1 MEKGKA
7 EVMEEK
13 RLKIAFFVD
22 SYYPIID
29 GVTHVVDNYARILS
43 QKHDVTV
50 FVPKSRTKY
59 EDNFPYKVVR
69 CKISKLSIGEYNI
82 SLPNV
87 DAGFKEYL
95 KNQKFDIVHVH
106 SPFTVGR
113 FGIEYANKNNIPVV
127 ITCHSQFY
135 QDFKRVTG
143 SKLVSNLL
151 VKYVAKAFNA
161 CDELW
166 TMNPKLK
173 ELVRAY
179 GYHGKVFIIP
189 NGCDMKNDIERSAVE
204 SFKSKLVS
212 GNEKLIVNVGR
223 IYALKNIDFILK
235 VCKALKEN
243 GFKFKMLF
251 VGDGSEIEKYKKK
264 SKKLGLDGTVS
275 FVGVVEDREKLKY
288 YYASADLLFF
298 PSAYDTDGLVKSEA
312 ACFETPTIF
321 LKDTIAASVVK
332 DEDNGFIGENDV
344 GVFAKKIERVFQNN
358 EVYGNVKKR
367 AKETLFHTWDQVLV
381 SAEREYFKVIE
392 QHVHRKN
399 KKTRKNMEKRYKNSK
414 KIKKNA

>member
-1 MEKGKA
+1 
-7 EVMEEK
+7 MEEK

-50 FVPKSRTKY
+50 FVPKSRKKY
-59 EDNFPYKVVR
+59 VDNFPYRVVR
-69 CKISKLSIGEYNI
+69 CKISKISIGEYNI
-82 SLPNV
+82 SLPSL
-87 DAGFKEYL
+87 DQKFKDSL
-95 KNQKFDIVHVH
+95 KNEKFDIVHVH

-143 SKLVSNLL
+143 SNLVSKLL
-151 VKYVAKAFNA
+151 VKYVARAFNA

-173 ELVRAY
+173 ELVRNY

-189 NGCDMKNDIERSAVE
+189 NGCDMDGNLEKDKISE
-204 SFKSKLVS
+204 FKSQLV
-212 GNEKLIVNVGR
+212 EKEQKLIINVGR
-223 IYALKNIDFILK
+223 VYALKNIDFMLR
-235 VCKALKEN
+235 VCKKLKEDKFN
-243 GFKFKMLF
+243 FKMLF
-251 VGDGSEIEKYKKK
+251 IGDGTELEKYKKR
-264 SKKLGLDGTVS
+264 SKKLGLEDTVA

-344 GVFAKKIERVFQNN
+344 DKFAERLQRVFKKQ
-358 EVYGNVKKR
+358 EIYDKVKKR
-367 AKETLFHTWDQVLV
+367 ARETLFHTWQQVLQL
-381 SAEREYFKVIE
+381 AEREYNVVIS
-392 QHVHRKN
+392 QHPH
-399 KKTRKNMEKRYKNSK
+399 KKTQKSRKNMEKKYKNSQK
-414 KIKKNA
+414 NKNKQKNA

>member
-1 MEKGKA
+1 
-7 EVMEEK
+7 MEEK

-43 QKHDVTV
+43 KKHDVTV
-50 FVPKSRTKY
+50 FVPKSRKKY
-59 EDNFPYKVVR
+59 IDDFPYKVVR
-69 CKISKLSIGEYNI
+69 CKISKISIGEYNI
-82 SLPNV
+82 SLPNL
-87 DAGFKEYL
+87 DKEFKDSL
-95 KNQKFDIVHVH
+95 KNEKFDIVHVH

-143 SKLVSNLL
+143 SNLISKLL
-151 VKYVAKAFNA
+151 VKYVASAFNA

-173 ELVRAY
+173 ELVRDY
-179 GYHGKVFIIP
+179 GYKGKVFIIP
-189 NGCDMKNDIERSAVE
+189 NGCDMVNNIDTEKLKK
-204 SFKSKLVS
+204 FKAELVQP
-212 GNEKLIVNVGR
+212 NEKLIVNVGR

-235 VCKALKEN
+235 VCKKLKGDN
-243 GFKFKMLF
+243 FAYKMIF

-264 SKKLGLDGTVS
+264 NRKLGLDDTVK

-288 YYASADLLFF
+288 YYAAADLLFF

-321 LKDTIAASVVK
+321 LKDTIAASVAK
-332 DEDNGFIGENDV
+332 DKDNGFIGENDV
-344 GVFAKKIERVFQNN
+344 SKFAEKLRSVFDDEETYRRVR
-358 EVYGNVKKR
+358 VR
-367 AKETLFHTWDQVLV
+367 ARETLFHTWNDVLV
-381 SAEREYFKVIE
+381 LAESEYGKVIA
-392 QHVHRKN
+392 QHKN
-399 KKTRKNMEKRYKNSK
+399 KKTKKSRKNMEKRYKNSK